1 MAKRLYILLALVC
14 CLTYVYAAD
23 SPKAVAYQYWVDS
36 NFDAKVTENLVGDK
50 RDVTIPEEYFSGL
63 SNGVHTLYVRVKDEN
78 GKWGGISMSSFY
90 FYDYAVKDDSTT
102 TALKS
107 YRYAIN
113 DGVVRTQS
121 ITPTSSVDEYLK
133 INLPSLQNQPIEYSN
148 CSYYINNP
156 EDGKVTMTR
165 SVYFD
170 FMMQYQNE
178 GGVWSDLNSAQF
190 SASQSVTKDVKEVTV
205 GGSVEIPVKP
215 IGGTFEVVKFEI
227 STDDDY
233 SIRASEG
240 CEMTIKTSSSS
251 THTYNVKPSEMVESY
266 RHSFAAGTYYAIIYN
281 SLKNMANPSEG
292 LSLSLWNIC
301 KQPEITKATDGTYK
315 ITITT
320 ETEGASIYYTTD
332 GTNPTEKSNLY
343 TGEFVA
349 PHNGKIKAIAVKD
362 GYGISYIDSITV
374 TGMQAATPVAS
385 FEHPKLTLTCSTP
398 NSTIY
403 YSIGST
409 YSDDY
414 RKYTEPVTLEDN
426 SIVYF
431 KASAP
436 NFNESSRGS
445 YTPTT
450 FVCKTPEFEYNG
462 KYLKIKSS
470 DNSTIRYE
478 TTTND
483 EKPIYMYNSMSS
495 GDSIEIS
502 DTLTVWACAR
512 HNKLETSDTVKYVI
526 PAVFTGNYDNTLVR
540 TPGSLP
546 KALEW
551 AEKQNYDVKSL
562 LIHGKLNS
570 TDIAKIKEQTNLEK
584 LDLGNATIEEATLPD
599 DAFAGLNELL
609 YFVSPANLTSAGAR
623 LLDGCNS
630 LGGIDWRSSC
640 DVPTDILGG
649 KEYANLILFVDTETQ
664 AAKTICKNIVVGGT
678 IDNITLVD
686 AEERAG
692 FYAPRSFYVSGT
704 MSYTRSFTQPTL
716 LTGECQGWEAICLPF
731 YPTSFTHATQGACT
745 PFANWSE
752 TNWSETSSNKPFWLC
767 NFNFEGFTQIRY
779 MEACSPKIISMP
791 NNDQYADEYILGG
804 DMTFST
810 SATTIYP
817 TYQYTVENNGYRFVS
832 NFTNKP
838 ADESRSVINSY
849 EEYNGYKMGSV
860 FVPGLRGAKAF
871 EPYFEDAT
879 VSAGFAPSRAPM
891 VGVDNSSTGIE
902 QIPVRLTDNDVYS
915 ENGIIYINSNC
926 RRNVKIYTAAG
937 QLVRD
942 VELHEGANQ
951 ITGLAK
957 GVYIVNRVKI
967 INR

>member
-63 SNGVHTLYVRVKDEN
+63 SNGLHTLYVRAKDEN
-78 GKWGGISMSSFY
+78 GKWGRISTRSFY
-90 FYDYAVKDDSTT
+90 FYDYAAKDDSTT
-102 TALKS
+102 TALKA

-178 GGVWSDLNSAQF
+178 GGVWSDLNSDQF
-190 SASQSVTKDVKEVTV
+190 SVSQSVTKAVKEVTV

-240 CEMTIKTSSSS
+240 CEMTIKTGNTT
-251 THTYNVKPSEMVESY
+251 THTNNVKPSQMVESY
-266 RHSFAAGTYYAIIYN
+266 RSYFASGTYYAIIYN

-292 LSLSLWNIC
+292 LELSLQSIC
-301 KQPEITKATDGTYK
+301 KKPEITKATDGTYK

-349 PHNGKIKAIAVKD
+349 PHNGKIKAIAVKS

-374 TGMQAATPVAS
+374 TGMQAATPVEE
-385 FEHPKLTLTCSTP
+385 FNHPKLTLTCSTP

-431 KASAP
+431 KATAP
-436 NFNESSRGS
+436 NFNESARDS

-470 DNSTIRYE
+470 DNSNIYYE
-478 TTTND
+478 QTTTD
-483 EKPIYMYNSMSS
+483 EKPTYLYPSISS

-502 DTLTVWACAR
+502 DTLTVWACAY

-526 PAVFTGNYDNTLVR
+526 PAVFSGNGDITKVR

-546 KALEW
+546 IALKW
-551 AEKQNYDVKSL
+551 AEDQKYKVKSL
-562 LIHGKLNS
+562 QIHGKLNS

-649 KEYANLILFVDTETQ
+649 KEYANLILFVDNETQ
-664 AAKTICKNIVVGGT
+664 AAKTICKNIVVGDT

-692 FYAPRSFYVSGT
+692 FYAPRRFNVTGT

-752 TNWSETSSNKPFWLC
+752 TSTYKPFWLC
-767 NFNFEGFTQIRY
+767 NFNFTGFTQVWY

-804 DMTFST
+804 EMTFST
-810 SATTIYP
+810 SGVWIDP
-817 TYQYTVENNGYRFVS
+817 TSLYTVEYNGYRFVS

-879 VSAGFAPSRAPM
+879 VSPGFAPSRAPM

-942 VELHEGANQ
+942 VELHEGANE

>member
-14 CLTYVYAAD
+14 CLTCVHAAD
-23 SPKAVAYQYWVDS
+23 TPKAVAYQYWIDS
-36 NFDAKVTENLVGDK
+36 NFDGKVTENLVGDN
-50 RDVTIPEEYFSGL
+50 RNVTIPEEYFSGL
-63 SNGVHTLYVRVKDEN
+63 SNGVHTLYVRAKDEN
-78 GKWGGISMSSFY
+78 GKWGRLSARSFY
-90 FYDYAVKDDSTT
+90 LYDYAVKDDSTT
-102 TALKS
+102 TVLKA
-107 YRYAIN
+107 YRYAID

-121 ITPTSSVDEYLK
+121 ITPAASIDETFQV
-133 INLPSLQNQPIEYSN
+133 NLPSLQNQPIEYGN
-148 CSYYINNP
+148 CSYYFDNP
-156 EDGKVTMTR
+156 EEGKVTMTR

-170 FMMQYQNE
+170 LMMQYQNE
-178 GGVWSDLNSAQF
+178 GGVWSDLKSDQF
-190 SASQSVTKDVKEVTV
+190 SARHSVTKDVKEITV
-205 GGSVEIPVKP
+205 GGAVGIPVKP

-227 STDDDY
+227 PTNDDY

-240 CEMTIKTSSSS
+240 CEMTIKTGSSS
-251 THTYNVKPSEMVESY
+251 THTYNVKPSQMVESY
-266 RHSFAAGTYYAIIYN
+266 RSYFAAGTYYAIIYN

-292 LSLSLWNIC
+292 LELSLQSIC
-301 KQPEITKATDGTYK
+301 KKPVITKATDGSYK

-320 ETEGASIYYTTD
+320 ETEGANIYYTTD
-332 GTNPTEKSNLY
+332 GTNPTEKSTFY

-349 PHNGKIKAIAVKD
+349 PHNGKIKAIAVKS

-374 TGMQAATPVAS
+374 TGMQAATPVAE
-385 FEHPKLTLTCSTP
+385 FNHPKLTLTCSTP

-403 YSIGST
+403 YSIGGT

-426 SIVYF
+426 STVYF
-431 KASAP
+431 YAQAP
-436 NFNESSRGS
+436 NFNNSEMKY
-445 YTPTT
+445 YTPAT

-470 DNSTIRYE
+470 DNSTIYYDQ
-478 TTTND
+478 TTKD
-483 EKPIYMYNSMSS
+483 EKPTYLYYSISS

-526 PAVFTGNYDNTLVR
+526 PAVFSGNGVFTKVR

-546 KALEW
+546 IALKW
-551 AEKQNYDVKSL
+551 AEDQKYKVKSL
-562 LIHGKLNS
+562 QIHGKLNH
-570 TDIAKIKEQTNLEK
+570 TDIAKIKEQANLEQ
-584 LDLGNATIEEATLPD
+584 LDLSNATIEEATLPD

-609 YFVSPANLTSAGAR
+609 YFVSPTNLTSVGAR
-623 LLDGCNS
+623 LFNGCNS

-649 KEYANLILFVDTETQ
+649 QEYANLILFVDTETQ
-664 AAKTICKNIVVGGT
+664 ASKTICKNIVVGGT

-686 AEERAG
+686 ADERAG
-692 FYAPRSFYVSGT
+692 FYAPRSFDVTGT
-704 MSYTRSFTQPTL
+704 MSYTRNFTQPTL

-752 TNWSETSSNKPFWLC
+752 SSSTKPFWLC
-767 NFNFEGFTQIRY
+767 NFYSTGFSQIWY

-804 DMTFST
+804 DMTFSRSGT
-810 SATTIYP
+810 IDATNL
-817 TYQYTVENNGYRFVS
+817 YTVENNGYRFVS

-838 ADESRSVINSY
+838 ADESRSVINAY

-879 VSAGFAPSRAPM
+879 VEAGYAASRAPM

-926 RRNVKIYTAAG
+926 PRTVKIYTAAG
-937 QLVRD
+937 QLVRK
-942 VELHEGANQ
+942 VELNAGVNQ
-951 ITGLAK
+951 VTGLAK

>member
-14 CLTYVYAAD
+14 CLTYVHAAD
-23 SPKAVAYQYWVDS
+23 NPKAVAYQYWVDS
-36 NFDAKVTENLVGDK
+36 NFDGKETENLVGDK

-63 SNGVHTLYVRVKDEN
+63 SNGLHTLYVRVKDEN
-78 GKWGGISMSSFY
+78 GKWGRLSSKSFY
-90 FYDYAVKDDSTT
+90 FYDYAVKDDSITSP
-102 TALKS
+102 LKA
-107 YRYAIN
+107 YRYAIG
-113 DGVVRTQS
+113 DGAVRTQS
-121 ITPTSSVDEYLK
+121 ITPTAK
-133 INLPSLQNQPIEYSN
+133 IDDYFKVNAPSLENEPLDYSY
-148 CSYYINNP
+148 CSYYFNNP
-156 EDGKVTMTR
+156 EEGKVMMRR

-170 FMMQYQNE
+170 LVTQCQNE
-178 GGVWSDLNSAQF
+178 AGVWSNLYSTGF
-190 SASQSVTKDVKEVTV
+190 SVSQEVVKDVKEITV
-205 GGSVEIPVKP
+205 GGSVVIPVKP
-215 IGGTFEVVKFEI
+215 IGGTFEVVKFDI
-227 STDDDY
+227 PTTDDY

-240 CEMTIKTSSSS
+240 CEMTIKTGNST

-266 RHSFAAGTYYAIIYN
+266 RAHYSAGTYYAIIYN
-281 SLKNMANPSEG
+281 SLKNMANPSESLE
-292 LSLSLWNIC
+292 LSLQSIC
-301 KQPEITKATDGTYK
+301 KKPEITKATDGSYK

-332 GTNPTEKSNLY
+332 GTNPTEKSTYY

-349 PHNGKIKAIAVKD
+349 PHNGKIKAIAVKS

-374 TGMQAATPVAS
+374 AGMQAATPVAS

-398 NSTIY
+398 DATIY
-403 YSIGST
+403 YSIGSS

-414 RKYTEPVTLEDN
+414 KKYTEPVTLEDN

-431 KASAP
+431 KAKAP
-436 NFNESSRGS
+436 NFNESARSS
-445 YTPTT
+445 FTPTT

-470 DNSTIRYE
+470 DNSTIYFDQ
-478 TTTND
+478 TTKD
-483 EKPIYMYNSMSS
+483 EKPTYLYYSISS

-512 HNKLETSDTVKYVI
+512 HSKLERSDTVKYVI
-526 PAVFTGNYDNTLVR
+526 PAVFSGNASITLVR
-540 TPGSLP
+540 TPGSLST
-546 KALEW
+546 ALKW
-551 AEKQNYDVKSL
+551 AENQKYKVKSL
-562 LIHGKLNS
+562 FINGKLNH
-570 TDIAKIKEQTNLEK
+570 TDIAKIKEQTSLEQ
-584 LDLGNATIEEATLPD
+584 LDLSNATMDEATLPD
-599 DAFAGLNELL
+599 EAFAGLNELL
-609 YFVSPANLTSAGAR
+609 YFVSPTNLTSAGAR
-623 LLDGCNS
+623 LFDGCNS

-649 KEYANLILFVDTETQ
+649 KEYANLILFVDAETQ
-664 AAKTICKNIVVGGT
+664 ASKTICKNIVVGGT

-686 AEERAG
+686 ADERAG
-692 FYAPRSFYVSGT
+692 FYAPRSFDVTGT
-704 MSYTRSFTQPTL
+704 MRYTRSFTQPTL

-752 TNWSETSSNKPFWLC
+752 SSTTRKPFWMC
-767 NFNFEGFTQIRY
+767 NFDFNGFNQIWY
-779 MEACSPKIISMP
+779 MAANSPKIISMP

-804 DMTFST
+804 EMTFST
-810 SATTIYP
+810 TSAVIDRTELSY
-817 TYQYTVENNGYRFVS
+817 VENNGYRFVC

-879 VSAGFAPSRAPM
+879 VEAGFAPSRAPM
-891 VGVDNSSTGIE
+891 VGVDNPSTGIE
-902 QIPVRLTDNDVYS
+902 QIPARLTENDVYS
-915 ENGIIYINSNC
+915 EDGVIYINSNGK
-926 RRNVKIYTAAG
+926 RDVKIYNAAG
-937 QLVRD
+937 QLVRK
-942 VELHEGANQ
+942 VELNAGVNQ

>member
-14 CLTYVYAAD
+14 CLTCVHAAD
-23 SPKAVAYQYWVDS
+23 TPKAVAYQYWVDS
-36 NFDAKVTENLVGDK
+36 NFDGKVTENLVGGN

-63 SNGVHTLYVRVKDEN
+63 SNGVHTLYVRAKDEN
-78 GKWGGISMSSFY
+78 GKWGKISARSFY

-102 TALKS
+102 TALKA
-107 YRYAIN
+107 YRYAID

-121 ITPTSSVDEYLK
+121 ITPAASVDETFQV
-133 INLPSLQNQPIEYSN
+133 NLPSLQNQPIEYGN
-148 CSYYINNP
+148 CSYYFDNP
-156 EDGKVTMTR
+156 EEGKVTMTR

-170 FMMQYQNE
+170 LMMQYQNE
-178 GGVWSDLNSAQF
+178 GGVWSDLRSDQF
-190 SASQSVTKDVKEVTV
+190 SASQSVTKDVKEITV
-205 GGSVEIPVKP
+205 GGAVGIPVKP

-227 STDDDY
+227 PTADDY

-240 CEMTIKTSSSS
+240 CEMTIKTGNST
-251 THTYNVKPSEMVESY
+251 THTYNVKPSQMVESY
-266 RHSFAAGTYYAIIYN
+266 RSYFAAGTYYAIIYN

-292 LSLSLWNIC
+292 LELSLQSIC
-301 KQPEITKATDGTYK
+301 KKPEITKATDGSYK

-320 ETEGASIYYTTD
+320 ETEGAYIYYTTD
-332 GTNPTEKSNLY
+332 GSNPTEKSTFY

-349 PHNGKIKAIAVKD
+349 PHNGKIKAIAVKS

-374 TGMQAATPVAS
+374 TGMKAATPVAE
-385 FEHPKLTLTCSTP
+385 FNHPKLTLTCSTP

-431 KASAP
+431 KATAP
-436 NFNESSRGS
+436 NFNESARDS

-470 DNSTIRYE
+470 DNSTIYFDQ
-478 TTTND
+478 TTKD
-483 EKPIYMYNSMSS
+483 EKPTYLYYSISS

-512 HNKLETSDTVKYVI
+512 HNKLERSDTVKYVI
-526 PAVFTGNYDNTLVR
+526 PAVFPGNESTTLVR
-540 TPGSLP
+540 TPGSLST
-546 KALEW
+546 ALKW
-551 AEKQNYDVKSL
+551 AEEQKYNVKSL
-562 LIHGKLNS
+562 FIHGKLNH
-570 TDIAKIKEQTNLEK
+570 TDIAKIKEQTYLEQ
-584 LDLGNATIEEATLPD
+584 LDLSNATVEEATLPD

-609 YFVSPANLTSAGAR
+609 YFVSPTNLTSAGA
-623 LLDGCNS
+623 LLLNGCNS

-649 KEYANLILFVDTETQ
+649 QEYANLILFVDAEAQ
-664 AAKTICKNIVVGGT
+664 ASKTICKNIVVNGT

-692 FYAPRSFYVSGT
+692 FYAPRSFNVTGK

-731 YPTSFTHATQGACT
+731 NPTSFTHATQGACT
-745 PFANWSE
+745 PFANWTGE
-752 TNWSETSSNKPFWLC
+752 IQDTNTPKPFWFC
-767 NFNFEGFTQIRY
+767 SFYSTGFNQYWNFS
-779 MEACSPKIISMP
+779 ACTPFIISMP

-804 DMTFST
+804 EMTFSASYT
-810 SATTIYP
+810 EIYP
-817 TYQYTVENNGYRFVS
+817 TILNKVENNGYRFVC
-832 NFTNKP
+832 NYTNKP

-879 VSAGFAPSRAPM
+879 VSAGFAAKRAPM

-926 RRNVKIYTAAG
+926 PRTVKIYNAAG
-937 QLVRD
+937 QLVRK
-942 VELHEGANQ
+942 VELNAGVNQ
-951 ITGLAK
+951 VTGLAK